1 MKFETSFT
9 QFSAQ
14 KNPKNPHMDKSYP
27 LSSIIQIYIGK
38 YKIPII
44 KKKKTDIFP
53 ICFKHNSD
61 IPINFETS
69 WND

>member
-44 KKKKTDIFP
+44 KKNRYFSNMFQT
-53 ICFKHNSD
+53 
-61 IPINFETS
+61 
-69 WND
+69 